1 MWISFCW
8 SLIGATPLSTW
19 SDEIVVVVVV
29 GVDESTHSWINGE
42 ENLLAFVLQSDE
54 SSFSADVIESAETRV
69 REVTTRAGAFLVV
82 HGQTRT
88 QHLLL
93 QDRRLVVSGRQQS
106 KVIQEKAETFKSNSF
121 NFKFQIC

>member
-1 MWISFCW
+1 MKLLLLF
-8 SLIGATPLSTW
+8 
-19 SDEIVVVVVV
+19 VVE
-29 GVDESTHSWINGE
+29 VDESTHSWINGE

-106 KVIQEKAETFKSNSF
+106 KVIQEKAETFQSNSF
-121 NFKFQIC
+121 KFKFRIC